1 MDTMQSSIFSNI
13 VSAAKKLYEGTNF
26 LTELVIA
33 TAIGGLLT
41 LIGQI
46 IDRVSKRPSENV
58 ISNATRKSAEA
69 KAASDIAQAYSSLV
83 DDLTV
88 RISFLETEVQKIPAM
103 QEQISKLT
111 VERELLKE
119 ENARWKEKVEELSRM
134 VEQLQSKDLEE

>member
-1 MDTMQSSIFSNI
+1 MQSSIFSNI
-13 VSAAKKLYEGTNF
+13 VSAAKKLSEGTNF

-41 LIGQI
+41 LVGQI
-46 IDRVSKRPSENV
+46 IDRVSKHSSENV

-83 DDLTV
+83 DNLTV
-88 RISFLETEVQKIPAM
+88 RISFLETEVQKIPVM

>member
-1 MDTMQSSIFSNI
+1 MQSSIFSNM
-13 VSAAKKLYEGTNF
+13 VSAAKKLSEGTNF

-119 ENARWKEKVEELSRM
+119 ENARWKEKVEELSKT